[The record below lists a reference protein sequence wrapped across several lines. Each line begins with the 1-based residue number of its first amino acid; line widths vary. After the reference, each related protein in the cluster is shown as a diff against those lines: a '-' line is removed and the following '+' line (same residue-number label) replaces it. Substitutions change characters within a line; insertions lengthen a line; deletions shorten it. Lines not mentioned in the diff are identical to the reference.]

1 MAQRT
6 LSNPAMKSLAASAPE
21 QWFAH
26 LMLRMHA
33 EERLQIYRK
42 LGALLKNRFSLMDAL
57 ERIYNIASKDGQN
70 PGDSMAIASAHWMQR
85 VRNGNSFSEAL
96 QGWVPATEILMLSVG
111 DVASLELALQ
121 HTIRVV
127 EGMNK
132 MRALVMG
139 AVSYP
144 LFLMFMVCL
153 LIWGVAK
160 YMVPPMI
167 SAVPKL
173 HWTGV
178 AKTLVDLSN
187 FVDQHPILLFS
198 ILPILVICTSI
209 TFPFWKGRSRAWFDN
224 VPPWSIYRIFIG
236 VSWLLALSALVRA
249 GMPVS
254 RAMKALSTN
263 DASPY
268 LRFRIEKALQY
279 INNGDNLGE
288 ALYHTELKFPDE
300 EIVGDLRIYAEL
312 DTFPEALE
320 NLANTWLEGSIRD
333 IDKKAS
339 ILNSA
344 AILMIAAVIAW
355 VVWGTFDMQD
365 QMVSGMGLGGG

>member
-1 MAQRT
+1 MAQQA
-6 LSNPAMKSLAASAPE
+6 LSNPMMKSLSANIVE
-21 QWFAH
+21 LWYAH
-26 LMLRMHA
+26 ISVRLYS
-33 EERLQIYRK
+33 EDRLQVYRK

-57 ERIYNIASKDGQN
+57 ERLYQIASKDGKD
-70 PGDSMAIASAHWMQR
+70 PSDSMAIATAHWMQR

-96 QGWVPATEILMLSVG
+96 QGWVPSTEILMLSVG

-121 HTIRVV
+121 HTVRVV

-132 MRALVMG
+132 MRSLVFG

-144 LFLMFMVCL
+144 LFLMSMVCL

-198 ILPILVICTSI
+198 VLPVIVTIVLI
-209 TFPFWKGRSRAWFDN
+209 TFPNWKSPSRAMVDN
-224 VPPWSIYRIFIG
+224 IPPWSIYRVFIG

-254 RAMKALSTN
+254 RAMKALSTT

-268 LRFRIEKALQY
+268 LRYRIEHALMY

-288 ALYHTELKFPDE
+288 ALYHTHLKFPDE

-320 NLANTWLEGSIRD
+320 NLANGWLESSIRD
-333 IDKKAS
+333 IDNKAG
-339 ILNSA
+339 ILNSV
-344 AILMIAAVIAW
+344 AILMIAGVIAW
-355 VVWGTFDMQD
+355 VVWGTFAMQE
-365 QMVSGMGLGGG
+365 QMVSGMGLGSG